1 VSAVTEIS
9 KQTESLLVY
18 PNPANNQIHLNLESC
33 SGTCYWTLMR
43 LDGII
48 VNSGL
53 FSSDRQTIIPTEHL
67 MNGYYIIHCISG
79 NYVAFAPVVIAH

>member
-1 VSAVTEIS
+1 
-9 KQTESLLVY
+9 
-18 PNPANNQIHLNLESC
+18 
-33 SGTCYWTLMR
+33 MR

-53 FSSDRQTIIPTEHL
+53 FSSERQTIIPTEHL

-79 NYVAFAPVVIAH
+79 NYVAFAPVIIAH